1 MEVDVEAF
9 LGNPT
14 AEQLDKFK
22 KKDLLRL
29 ADALKILVVPNAKK
43 QKIKSDLLSELI
55 ALGILPEESPVVS
68 ETEGEMEETS
78 ERVKSD
84 SERESDPMVALKLKE
99 LELQIKQ
106 QEHKNRLLHLRELEL
121 LRVTKQEEREEG
133 AQTVQS
139 VSAVN
144 SDQFDPSRY
153 IQLVPPFRETEVD
166 AYFTTFERV

>member
-1 MEVDVEAF
+1 
-9 LGNPT
+9 
-14 AEQLDKFK
+14 
-22 KKDLLRL
+22 
-29 ADALKILVVPNAKK
+29 
-43 QKIKSDLLSELI
+43 
-55 ALGILPEESPVVS
+55 
-68 ETEGEMEETS
+68 MEETS
-78 ERVKSD
+78 ERVKSV
-84 SERESDPMVALKLKE
+84 SERESDPTVALKLKE